1 MQIFISTKW
10 DTWALL
16 SDLVHLTKAAGNTWW
31 SPKAWADCQV
41 KDCGSGHWTVFL
53 SAALHTQ
60 PEEIAWFG
68 SFQWNCKQL
77 WHKITF
83 CNLSFV
89 IVTINSATYASVNVC
104 LERIHSKRSINI
116 WFNSKSYKEAK
127 INDYKTF

>member
-31 SPKAWADCQV
+31 SPKAWAV
-41 KDCGSGHWTVFL
+41 RSRTV
-53 SAALHTQ
+53 ALDTGQCFCLQRFTHSQ
-60 PEEIAWFG
+60 KKLPGLAV
-68 SFQWNCKQL
+68 FQWNCKQL